1 LGFQGVA
8 GTLLRSVRILPVIA
22 LCALPAFAGGTL
34 EGRTVTLNVLTYDD
48 PAAPILESRGRT
60 VVVGE
65 GIEFGMGPEFRTPG
79 FDVVPVQVQIGPSR
93 IEFSYGEVPGEFWT
107 AAFNG
112 YVLRFETD
120 CALFEAWRIDA
131 DATTMPVTEEDIR
144 SEGGALYI
152 NVSGLEYGP
161 EAMLA
166 VDLSVTDCPL
176 S

>member
-1 LGFQGVA
+1 MQIQRVTGA
-8 GTLLRSVRILPVIA
+8 ALRSVRICAALA
-22 LCALPAFAGGTL
+22 LCAVPAHAGGTL
-34 EGRTVTLNVLTYDD
+34 DGRIVTLNVLTYDD

-60 VVVGE
+60 VTVGE

-93 IEFSYGEVPGEFWT
+93 IEFSYGDVPGEFWT

-120 CALFEAWRIDA
+120 CALFDGWRIDTA
-131 DATTMPVTEEDIR
+131 ATTMPVTEADIHA
-144 SEGGALYI
+144 EGGALYI
-152 NVSGLEYGP
+152 NVSGLTYGP
-161 EAMLA
+161 EATLA

>member
-1 LGFQGVA
+1 MQYQGLA
-8 GTLLRSVRILPVIA
+8 SAILRSVRICAA
-22 LCALPAFAGGTL
+22 LALGAAPALAGGTL

-60 VVVGE
+60 VTVGE

-79 FDVVPVQVQIGPSR
+79 FDVVPVQVQIGPQR
-93 IEFSYGEVPGEFWT
+93 IEFSYGEEAGQFWT

-120 CALFEAWRIDA
+120 CALFDGWQIDA
-131 DATTMPVTEEDIR
+131 DATTMPVTEDDIHA
-144 SEGGALYI
+144 EGGALYI
-152 NVSGLEYGP
+152 NVSGLDYGP
-161 EAMLA
+161 EARLA

>member
-1 LGFQGVA
+1 MQIQWVA
-8 GTLLRSVRILPVIA
+8 GAISRSVRICTALA
-22 LCALPAFAGGTL
+22 LCVAPAHAGGTL
-34 EGRTVTLNVLTYDD
+34 DGRIVTLNVLTWDD

-60 VVVGE
+60 VTVGE

-120 CALFEAWRIDA
+120 CALFDGWRIDA
-131 DATTMPVTEEDIR
+131 AATTMPVTEADIR
-144 SEGGALYI
+144 AEGGALYI

-161 EAMLA
+161 EATLA

>member
-1 LGFQGVA
+1 MQNQGLA
-8 GTLLRSVRILPVIA
+8 SAILRNVRICAA
-22 LCALPAFAGGTL
+22 LALGAAPAFAGGTL
-34 EGRTVTLNVLTYDD
+34 EERTVTLNVLTYDD

-93 IEFSYGEVPGEFWT
+93 IEFSYGAEEGQFWT
-107 AAFNG
+107 SAFNG

-120 CALFEAWRIDA
+120 CALFDGWTIDA
-131 DATTMPVTEEDIR
+131 AATTMPVTEADIHA
-144 SEGGALYI
+144 EGGALYI
-152 NVSGLEYGP
+152 NVSGLTYGP
-161 EAMLA
+161 EATLA